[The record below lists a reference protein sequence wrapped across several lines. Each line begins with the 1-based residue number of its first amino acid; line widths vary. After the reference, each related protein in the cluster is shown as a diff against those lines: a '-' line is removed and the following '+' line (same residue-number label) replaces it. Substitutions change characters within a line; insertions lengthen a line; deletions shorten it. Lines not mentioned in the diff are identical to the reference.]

1 MRARAEHAAESDHR
15 APLFRSDSAV
25 CSFFPRIPRIPHIP
39 QSPNPS
45 HPPNLRL
52 RGVDGAAQSALGT
65 LLNRLIRQRLSFLFQ
80 AASSLSS
87 YPLIHVLLRLRY
99 VALIGQPNAGKS
111 TLLNRLIG
119 QKLPSCSHSPPLP
132 PHLSSP
138 RSLPLLTPPHRYV
151 ALIGQPNAGK
161 STLLNRL
168 IGQKLSIVTLA
179 SPFPHPSS
187 PLFTPPGYV
196 ALIGQ
201 PNAGKS
207 TLLNRLIGQKLSIV
221 TLASPFPHPSS
232 PLFTPPGY
240 VALIGQPNAGK
251 STLLNRLIGQKLSIV
266 TLASP
271 FPHPSSPLFTPPG
284 YVALIGQPNAGKS
297 TLLNRL
303 IGQKL
308 SIVTLA
314 SPFPHPSSPLFTP
327 PGYVALIGQPN
338 AGKST
343 LLNRLIGQ
351 KLSIVTQ
358 KPQTTRHRILGLVSA
373 PAYQVR
379 GVVCSKAC
387 DVGWDG
393 GGKGGPTHRKPQKPQ
408 TTRHRI
414 LGLVSAPAYQVRG
427 VVCSKACDVGW
438 DGGGKGGPTH
448 RKPQKPQTTRH
459 RILGLVS
466 APAYQVRGGG
476 EGCMWWVGGLMVGT
490 WGHTEATE
498 AADHPA
504 PHPGTRLCPCVPGGW
519 GGEGLWTSALFS
531 HAVAFCL
538 SVRPPLFF
546 LLQIIL
552 YDTPGIILYD
562 TPGVLSKSMHKLDE
576 LMMQAVRTATVN
588 ADAVVLVIDITQAP
602 QEVSKLLLE
611 GMESAV
617 VQKKPTLIVLNKKD
631 SLKPGEVAKK
641 LKWYQDAVAADG
653 NTVIT
658 LSAKR
663 GEGVDGLLAWMLDNI
678 PQGPAYYPKDVV
690 SELPERF
697 FVAEIVRE
705 KILLQYSQEV
715 PYACQVTVRAFRE
728 REKAKDYISL
738 DIMVERDSQ
747 KAILLG
753 KEGKQLKALA
763 TAARMDIEEFL
774 GREVFLE

>member
-1 MRARAEHAAESDHR
+1 
-15 APLFRSDSAV
+15 
-25 CSFFPRIPRIPHIP
+25 
-39 QSPNPS
+39 
-45 HPPNLRL
+45 
-52 RGVDGAAQSALGT
+52 
-65 LLNRLIRQRLSFLFQ
+65 
-80 AASSLSS
+80 
-87 YPLIHVLLRLRY
+87 
-99 VALIGQPNAGKS
+99 
-111 TLLNRLIG
+111 
-119 QKLPSCSHSPPLP
+119 
-132 PHLSSP
+132 
-138 RSLPLLTPPHRYV
+138 
-151 ALIGQPNAGK
+151 
-161 STLLNRL
+161 
-168 IGQKLSIVTLA
+168 
-179 SPFPHPSS
+179 
-187 PLFTPPGYV
+187 
-196 ALIGQ
+196 
-201 PNAGKS
+201 
-207 TLLNRLIGQKLSIV
+207 
-221 TLASPFPHPSS
+221 
-232 PLFTPPGY
+232 
-240 VALIGQPNAGK
+240 
-251 STLLNRLIGQKLSIV
+251 
-266 TLASP
+266 
-271 FPHPSSPLFTPPG
+271 
-284 YVALIGQPNAGKS
+284 
-297 TLLNRL
+297 
-303 IGQKL
+303 
-308 SIVTLA
+308 
-314 SPFPHPSSPLFTP
+314 
-327 PGYVALIGQPN
+327 YVALIGQPN

-373 PAYQVR
+373 PAYQ
-379 GVVCSKAC
+379 
-387 DVGWDG
+387 
-393 GGKGGPTHRKPQKPQ
+393 
-408 TTRHRI
+408 
-414 LGLVSAPAYQVRG
+414 
-427 VVCSKACDVGW
+427 
-438 DGGGKGGPTH
+438 
-448 RKPQKPQTTRH
+448 
-459 RILGLVS
+459 
-466 APAYQVRGGG
+466 
-476 EGCMWWVGGLMVGT
+476 
-490 WGHTEATE
+490 
-498 AADHPA
+498 
-504 PHPGTRLCPCVPGGW
+504 
-519 GGEGLWTSALFS
+519 
-531 HAVAFCL
+531 
-538 SVRPPLFF
+538 
-546 LLQIIL
+546 
-552 YDTPGIILYD
+552 IILYD

-774 GREVFLE
+774 GREVFLEIRVKVKEKWRQDETLLKEYGLDVRKRGSCVDA